1 MASTSLIVR
10 AASTPTARRAVSL
23 LAKTAGLAGAAA
35 IIYDSHKCGQAD
47 AKMKEFTD
55 STDILIKQY
64 NDSKISNS
72 RSTIA
77 SKLQDKLFEIRLNSG
92 YNGFMAN
99 LKGYVSGFGSNILTN
114 ALALGL
120 SAGALFL
127 KKGSKLCAA
136 GLALVGLKTLICDV
150 AGFGRSPQQKV

>member
-10 AASTPTARRAVSL
+10 AASTPTAKRAVSL

-47 AKMKEFTD
+47 GKMKEYTD
-55 STDILIKQY
+55 GTDVLIKQY

-77 SKLQDKLFEIRLNSG
+77 HKLQKDFFNIQLNSG
-92 YNGFMAN
+92 VNGFMAHTA
-99 LKGYVSGFGSNILTN
+99 GYVSGFGGNILN
-114 ALALGL
+114 NIIPLGL

-127 KKGSKLCAA
+127 KKGSKLCAV
-136 GLALVGLKTLICDV
+136 GLGICGLKTLFYDV
-150 AGFGRSPQQKV
+150 MGIGRSPKQKV